1 MNNMRSR
8 IFICLLLL
16 CSASA
21 FGQDNDLLKQL
32 QQEEKVDTALLPP
45 KIILTQRMLWGEKG
59 LMRKWNISP
68 LTVEQRK
75 KEMATR
81 RFMLK
86 AHQILG
92 FVTLGGMVA
101 QGIVGS
107 QLYNGKYN
115 LKATHEAMATGINI
129 TYSMAAMMS
138 LFAPPPLVNR
148 DKGLTSLKLHK
159 WLALVHMSGM
169 IATNILAGQIE
180 NNPDLKPIHR
190 AVAYTTFASYAA
202 SVIVIK
208 F

>member
-1 MNNMRSR
+1 MHMRY
-8 IFICLLLL
+8 ILLFCLFISVSTSLR
-16 CSASA
+16 S
-21 FGQDNDLLKQL
+21 QDNDLLKQL
-32 QQEEKVDTALLPP
+32 QQEEKADTALLPP
-45 KIILTQRMLWGEKG
+45 KVILTQRMLWGEKG

-75 KEMATR
+75 KEMQTR

-86 AHQILG
+86 AHQLLG

-115 LKATHEAMATGINI
+115 LKETHEALATGINI

-169 IATNILAGQIE
+169 IATNILAGQID
-180 NNPDLKPIHR
+180 NNPSLKPIHR

-202 SVIVIK
+202 AVIVIK

>member
-1 MNNMRSR
+1 MRY
-8 IFICLLLL
+8 ILLFCLFISVSTSLR
-16 CSASA
+16 S
-21 FGQDNDLLKQL
+21 QDNDLLKQL
-32 QQEEKVDTALLPP
+32 QQEEKADTALLPP
-45 KIILTQRMLWGEKG
+45 KVILTQRMLWGEKG

-75 KEMATR
+75 KEMQTR

-86 AHQILG
+86 AHQLLG

-115 LKATHEAMATGINI
+115 LKETHEALATGINI

-169 IATNILAGQIE
+169 IATNILAGQID
-180 NNPDLKPIHR
+180 NNPSLKPIHR

-202 SVIVIK
+202 AVIVIK

>member
-1 MNNMRSR
+1 MRSR

-16 CSASA
+16 FSASA
-21 FGQDNDLLKQL
+21 LGQDNDLLKQL
-32 QQEEKVDTALLPP
+32 QQEEKDDTALLPP
-45 KIILTQRMLWGEKG
+45 KVILTQRMLWGEKG

-68 LTVEQRK
+68 LTVDSRK
-75 KEMATR
+75 KEMETR

-107 QLYNGKYN
+107 QLYNGKFN
-115 LKATHEAMATGINI
+115 LKDTHEAMATGINI

-148 DKGLTSLKLHK
+148 DKGVTSLRLHK

-180 NNPDLKPIHR
+180 NNPSLRPVHR
-190 AVAYTTFASYAA
+190 AVAYTTFVSYAA
-202 SVIVIK
+202 SVVVIK